1 MYREEV
7 VRPVQTITNLISGDV
22 EISLVV
28 IQLRVTRLKKTGGE
42 EVV

>member
-7 VRPVQTITNLISGDV
+7 VRPVQTITNLIFGDV

>member
-1 MYREEV
+1 M
-7 VRPVQTITNLISGDV
+7 RPVQTIRNLIFGDV
-22 EISLVV
+22 EISLGV